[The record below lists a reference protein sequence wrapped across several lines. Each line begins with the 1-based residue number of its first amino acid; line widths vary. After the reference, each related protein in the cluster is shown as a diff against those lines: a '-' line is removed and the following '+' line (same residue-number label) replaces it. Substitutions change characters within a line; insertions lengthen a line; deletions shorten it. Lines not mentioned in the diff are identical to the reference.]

1 LVQKPSCV
9 ITSNLVPSMTDIS
22 TFTDPIVA
30 AIYEQ
35 YEKRGNSE
43 LSRTYLGASIIGKE
57 CSRAL
62 WYDFR
67 WATKHTFS
75 GRMYRLFQTGHLA
88 EHRFTAD
95 LRSIGATV
103 HDVNPATG
111 KQFGFV
117 DHSGH
122 ARGHCD
128 GKVKGIPGG
137 GNKEHILEFKTHSAK
152 SFEKLK
158 KEGVKKAKP
167 EHFAQCQWYMGQA
180 ILDRALYLAVN
191 KDTDELYSER
201 IEFDKVAYEKI
212 QAKFDAIIF
221 APTPPAKLSEDP
233 KFYLCGWCNHNAV
246 CHGHRVPQVSC
257 RTCVHSTP
265 ERQGDGRWS
274 CTKAGPDSSIPADF
288 QRKGCGQHLPLP
300 FLLTYADAM
309 DAGEGWIE
317 FKRRDNGLEFVVA
330 AQGMTHPYPH
340 IPIYSTQEVSAVADH
355 RAIADP
361 EIEKIR
367 TSVPGSSFTG

>member
-1 LVQKPSCV
+1 
-9 ITSNLVPSMTDIS
+9 MTDIS

-35 YEKRGNSE
+35 YEKRGNAE

-88 EHRFTAD
+88 ESRFVND

-103 HDVNPATG
+103 HDINPATG
-111 KQFGFV
+111 KQFSFS
-117 DHSGH
+117 DLSGH
-122 ARGHCD
+122 MRGNMDACIQ
-128 GKVKGIPGG
+128 GTPGAG
-137 GNKEHILEFKTHSAK
+137 RKWMVGEFKTHSAK
-152 SFEKLK
+152 SFAKLK
-158 KEGVKKAKP
+158 KEGVKKSNP
-167 EHFAQCQWYMGQA
+167 THWIQMNTYMGWA
-180 ILDRALYLAVN
+180 ALDRALYLAVD

-201 IEFDKVAYEKI
+201 VEFDKVVFEKTI
-212 QAKFDAIIF
+212 AKAEAIIF
-221 APTPPAKLSEDP
+221 SPTPPAKLSEDP
-233 KFYLCGWCNHNAV
+233 KFYLCNWCDHNAV
-246 CHGHRVPQVSC
+246 CHGNRVPQVSC

-274 CTKAGPDSSIPADF
+274 CAKAGPDSSIPADF
-288 QRKGCGQHLPLP
+288 QRTGCGQHLPLP
-300 FLLTYADAM
+300 FLLTYAETM
-309 DAGEGWIE
+309 DAGDGWIE

-330 AQGMTHPYPH
+330 AQGVTHPYPH

-355 RAIADP
+355 RAIADH